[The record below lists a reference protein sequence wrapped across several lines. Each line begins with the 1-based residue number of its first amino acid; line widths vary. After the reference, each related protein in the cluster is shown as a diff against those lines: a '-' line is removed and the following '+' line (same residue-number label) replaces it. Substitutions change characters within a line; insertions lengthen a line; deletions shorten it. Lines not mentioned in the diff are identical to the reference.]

1 LRTQIKV
8 ADLSNEQ
15 FERLDHR
22 LFTSYDIPVAA
33 ARVCVVFELAPDT
46 ERHVEMPVQEFATLM
61 TELAMVG
68 AVPATAE
75 AILSPDVLPDNDPIE
90 EHPAPCGFP
99 SVAPCICRGEIP
111 MPDVYVGIAPLGTN

>member
-1 LRTQIKV
+1 MRTQIKV

-22 LFTSYDIPVAA
+22 LFTSYDIPAAA
-33 ARVCVVFELAPDT
+33 ARVCVVFELAPGT

-75 AILSPDVLPDNDPIE
+75 AMLSPDALPD
-90 EHPAPCGFP
+90 
-99 SVAPCICRGEIP
+99 EIP